1 MVNKIKAIFAAIG
14 SLGLFMFAISALMW
28 VLTNFP
34 NHALEFFIITFFAMF
49 GYGAYRH
56 FLKYFEKE
64 SKDEQINS

>member
-14 SLGLFMFAISALMW
+14 SLGLLMFAVSAFLW
-28 VLTNFP
+28 ILTNYT
-34 NHALEFFIITFFAMF
+34 NRVLEFFIVTLFAMF
-49 GYGAYRH
+49 GYGAYKH